1 MAEVNLDSIKTNNS
15 DAARRQEQTAQPV
28 EETNLPSRRE
38 HKPGFAGRIF
48 SRVRIAENFEGAGQT
63 VLEEVIIPALID
75 GIRDAIYTATDYI
88 LYGGNQRRNRNNKR
102 YGGGSYTSYSK
113 KSQQRSG
120 SARRTA
126 PSSSAYYFTYDE
138 RSDADKDLEKMRDVI
153 DQVEFVTIMDMFSI
167 AKRQTNNYTYNDW
180 GWYDLRSAMV
190 RRTTDGRFYID
201 LPKPVPIE
209 E

>member
-28 EETNLPSRRE
+28 EEINLPSRRE
-38 HKPGFAGRIF
+38 RKPGFAGRIF

-88 LYGGNQRRNRNNKR
+88 LYGGNQRRSRNNR
-102 YGGGSYTSYSK
+102 RSGGSYTSYSK

>member
-28 EETNLPSRRE
+28 EEINLPSRRE
-38 HKPGFAGRIF
+38 RKPGFAGRIF

-102 YGGGSYTSYSK
+102 SGGSYTSYSK

-120 SARRTA
+120 ARKTA

-153 DQVEFVTIMDMFSI
+153 DQVDFVTIMDMFSI

>member
-15 DAARRQEQTAQPV
+15 DAVRRQERTAPPV
-28 EETNLPSRRE
+28 EEKAPPMVSERR
-38 HKPGFAGRIF
+38 PGFLGRMF
-48 SRVRIAENFEGAGQT
+48 GRVSIAENFEGAGQT
-63 VLEEVIIPALID
+63 VLEEVIIPTLID
-75 GIRDAIYTATDYI
+75 GLRDAIYTATDYI
-88 LYGGNQRRNRNNKR
+88 LYGGSQRRSRNNKR

-113 KSQQRSG
+113 KSQQKSS
-120 SARRTA
+120 SARRNA

-138 RSDADKDLEKMRDVI
+138 RSDAEKDLEKMRDVI
-153 DQVEFVTIMDMFSI
+153 DQVDFVTIMDMFSI

-201 LPKPVPIE
+201 LPKPAPIE

>member
-1 MAEVNLDSIKTNNS
+1 MAEVNLDSIVTNNS
-15 DAARRQEQTAQPV
+15 DAARRQERTAPPV
-28 EETNLPSRRE
+28 EEKAPPTVRERR
-38 HKPGFAGRIF
+38 PGFVGRILGG
-48 SRVRIAENFEGAGQT
+48 RVRIAENFEGAGQT

-88 LYGGNQRRNRNNKR
+88 LYGGSQRRNRNNKR
-102 YGGGSYTSYSK
+102 SGGSYTSYSK

-120 SARRTA
+120 ARKTA

-153 DQVEFVTIMDMFSI
+153 DQVDFVTIMDMFSI

>member
-15 DAARRQEQTAQPV
+15 DAARRQERTAPPV

-88 LYGGNQRRNRNNKR
+88 LYGGSQRRNRNNKR
-102 YGGGSYTSYSK
+102 SGGSYTSYSK

-120 SARRTA
+120 ARKTA

-153 DQVEFVTIMDMFSI
+153 DQVDFVTIMDMFSI

>member
-15 DAARRQEQTAQPV
+15 DAARRQERTAPPV
-28 EETNLPSRRE
+28 EEKATPMVRERR
-38 HKPGFAGRIF
+38 PGFLGRMMG
-48 SRVRIAENFEGAGQT
+48 RVNIADNFEGAGQT
-63 VLEEVIIPALID
+63 VLEEVIIPTLID
-75 GIRDAIYTATDYI
+75 GLRDVIYTATDYI
-88 LYGGNQRRNRNNKR
+88 LYGGSQRRSRNSKR
-102 YGGGSYTSYSK
+102 SGGSYTSYSK
-113 KSQQRSG
+113 KSQQKSG
-120 SARRTA
+120 RRTA

-138 RSDADKDLEKMRDVI
+138 RSDAEKDLEKMRDVI
-153 DQVEFVTIMDMFSI
+153 DQVDFVTIMDMFSI

-201 LPKPVPIE
+201 LPKPAPIE

>member
-28 EETNLPSRRE
+28 EEINLPSRRE
-38 HKPGFAGRIF
+38 RKPGFAGRIF

-102 YGGGSYTSYSK
+102 SGGSYTSYSK

>member
-28 EETNLPSRRE
+28 EEINLPSRRE
-38 HKPGFAGRIF
+38 KKPGFVGRMLG
-48 SRVRIAENFEGAGQT
+48 RVRIAENFEGAGQT

-88 LYGGNQRRNRNNKR
+88 LYGGKQRSSRNNR
-102 YGGGSYTSYSK
+102 RSGGSYTSYSK

-120 SARRTA
+120 SARRSA

>member
-15 DAARRQEQTAQPV
+15 DAARRQERTAPPV

-88 LYGGNQRRNRNNKR
+88 LYGGSQRRSRNNKR
-102 YGGGSYTSYSK
+102 SGGTYTSYSK

-120 SARRTA
+120 ARKTA

-153 DQVEFVTIMDMFSI
+153 DQVDFVTIMDMFSI